1 MSATVIA
8 SLGAMGRWEP
18 GAAGRLRS
26 AAMELFAERG
36 FDETTVADIAER
48 AGVTERT
55 YFRHFADKREV
66 LFGGEEQLQAAF
78 LAAIADAPEG
88 ASLLAIVDAA
98 LDAGGRTLEEARARD
113 DARARNAVI
122 EMHPAL
128 QERERSKLA
137 RLAAAVAD
145 ALEQR
150 GLDALDARLAGDLLV
165 SVFTTAFARWIAPG
179 QKRRLVDLQREA
191 LLSLRGLLA
200 SA

>member
-8 SLGAMGRWEP
+8 SLGAMSRWEP

-36 FDETTVADIAER
+36 FDETTVAD
-48 AGVTERT
+48 VTERT

-78 LAAIADAPEG
+78 LGAIAEAPEG
-88 ASLLAIVDAA
+88 LSVLAIVDAA
-98 LDAGGRTLEEARARD
+98 LDAGGRALEEVRARD

-122 EMHPAL
+122 EMHAAL
-128 QERERSKLA
+128 QERERLKLA
-137 RLAAAVAD
+137 RLAAAVAA

-150 GLDALDARLAGDLLV
+150 AVDTLDARLAGDLLV
-165 SVFTTAFARWIAPG
+165 SVFTTAFAQWIAPG
-179 QKRRLVDLQREA
+179 HDRRLVELQREA
-191 LLSLRGLLA
+191 LLSLRDLLA
-200 SA
+200 PA

>member
-1 MSATVIA
+1 
-8 SLGAMGRWEP
+8 
-18 GAAGRLRS
+18 
-26 AAMELFAERG
+26 MELFAERG
-36 FDETTVADIAER
+36 FDETTVAHIAQR

-78 LAAIADAPEG
+78 VGAIADAPEG
-88 ASLLAIVDAA
+88 ASLIAIVGAA

-137 RLAAAVAD
+137 RLAAAVAV
-145 ALEQR
+145 ALERR
-150 GLDALDARLAGDLLV
+150 GLDTLDARLAGDLLV
-165 SVFTTAFARWIAPG
+165 SVFTTAFAQWIAPG
-179 QKRRLVDLQREA
+179 QKRALVDLQREA
-191 LLSLRGLLA
+191 LRSLRELLA
-200 SA
+200 PA